1 LRLWIASSKFMFE
14 LQEIAELAAKYVN
27 TTDRHIFLTG
37 KAGTGKT
44 TFLKYIMEHTYKN
57 AVVAAPTGIAAINA
71 GGVTLHSL
79 LQLPFGTFIPENI
92 PFSASDSQINTPATL
107 FRETRFNASKRELIR
122 ELELLIID
130 EVSMLRADLLDCI
143 DHTLRYLR
151 KRKYEPFGGLQIL
164 FIGDLLQLPPVVK
177 DRDAELLKP
186 YYSSNYF
193 FEARALKEHAPIR
206 VELQK
211 IYRQTD
217 QDFIDLLNRIRNN
230 EQTDEDIS
238 FLNRHY
244 DPSLDNDQMEGYIHL
259 TTHNMKADRFNEIRL
274 RNIDGEVTQYKA
286 NVSSEFPENMYPT
299 VSTLT
304 LKEGAQVM
312 FLKNDPSGQG
322 QFFNGKIGLVSKLE
336 TDGIWVKCEDGS
348 EINVELYQWENKRYV
363 LNASTQEIEEK
374 HLGSFEQYPLKLA
387 WAVTIHKSQGLTFE
401 KAILDLTGSFAP
413 GQLYVALSRLT
424 SLRGLVLSSPLPEN
438 PPDID
443 PSLKDFVQSF
453 QNTEELEEK
462 LQEDRRD
469 FLLKFA
475 KLAFGFEP
483 LLRELGY
490 HERSFNKEEN
500 RSLKQKHLPWTKD
513 LINDTF
519 LLKPIGETFIK
530 QVAQIVRQ
538 EDYLSPLSDRMD
550 KAQAYFE
557 PQIAKLAGRLDT
569 QLSAMKGVKNVKTY
583 VKELK
588 ELITLFR
595 NMNKQILKLT
605 MLVREA
611 GHNKVLTKG
620 QLRETSAYKDAA
632 TSAKAT
638 SKKSKQ
644 DKISTSLI
652 SYELYKQGKSIEEIA
667 EQRDLVKGTIEG
679 HLAAYVASGHLDVNA
694 FIKPKRLEKI
704 LEIYNKGI
712 TNSGEIKAELSAD
725 FTYTEIKL
733 AQAYAASLEV
743 G

>member
-1 LRLWIASSKFMFE
+1 MFE

-44 TFLKYIMEHTYKN
+44 TFLKYIMEHTHKN

-79 LQLPFGTFIPENI
+79 LQLPFGTFIPDHI
-92 PFSASDSQINTPATL
+92 PFSESNAQINTPSTL
-107 FRETRFNASKRELIR
+107 FRETRFNASKRQLIR

-151 KRKYEPFGGLQIL
+151 KRKHEPFGGLQIL

-177 DRDAELLKP
+177 GRDAELLRP
-186 YYSSNYF
+186 YYASNYF

-206 VELQK
+206 VELEK

-217 QDFIDLLNRIRNN
+217 QDFIDLLNRVRNN
-230 EQTDEDIS
+230 EQTDEDIR

-274 RNIDGEVTQYKA
+274 RNLDGEAIQYQA
-286 NVSSEFPENMYPT
+286 TISSDFPENMYPT
-299 VSTLT
+299 TSTLT

-322 QFFNGKIGLVSKLE
+322 QFFNGKIGLVSRLE
-336 TDGIWVKCEDGS
+336 SDGIWVKCEDGS
-348 EINVELYQWENKRYV
+348 EINVEIYQWKNKRYV
-363 LNASTQEIEEK
+363 LNGATQEIEEK
-374 HLGSFEQYPLKLA
+374 YLGSFEQYPLKLA

-424 SLRGLVLSSPLPEN
+424 SLKGLVLSSPLPEN

-443 PSLKDFVQSF
+443 PSLKEFVRSF
-453 QNTEELEEK
+453 QDTKELEEK
-462 LQEDRRD
+462 LHLDRRGF
-469 FLLKFA
+469 FLKLA

-483 LLRELGY
+483 LLRELSY
-490 HERSFNKEEN
+490 HKQSFNKEEN
-500 RSLKQKHLPWTKD
+500 RSLKQKHLSWTIA
-513 LINDTF
+513 LINDTY

-530 QVAQIVRQ
+530 QVHQLVEQ
-538 EDYLSPLSDRMD
+538 PNYLEPLSDRLD
-550 KAQAYFE
+550 KAQGYFE

-569 QLSAMKGVKNVKTY
+569 QLNAMKGVKNVKTY

-588 ELITLFR
+588 ELITLYR
-595 NMNKQILKLT
+595 NQNKQILKLT
-605 MLVREA
+605 MLIRQSASDKE
-611 GHNKVLTKG
+611 LTKTA
-620 QLRETSAYKDAA
+620 LRSTNVYKAA
-632 TSAKAT
+632 VSPEKKKKKKA
-638 SKKSKQ
+638 
-644 DKISTSLI
+644 DKISTRLI
-652 SYELYKQGKSIEEIA
+652 SYQLYKQGKTVEEIA
-667 EQRDLVKGTIEG
+667 AHRELVKTTIEG
-679 HLAAYVASGHLDVNA
+679 HLASYVESGHLDVHD
-694 FIKPKRLEKI
+694 FIKSKRLEEI
-704 LEIYNKGI
+704 LEIYTKGTVI
-712 TNSGEIKAELSAD
+712 SREIKAKLNVD

-733 AQAYAASLEV
+733 AQAYARSLEM

>member
-1 LRLWIASSKFMFE
+1 MRSQFVTSKITVFE

-44 TFLKYIMEHTYKN
+44 TFLKYIIEHTYKN

-79 LQLPFGTFIPENI
+79 LQLPFGTFIPDHI
-92 PFSASDSQINTPATL
+92 TPPSSDSQINTPATM
-107 FRETRFNASKRELIR
+107 FRETRFNASKRQLIR

-151 KRKYEPFGGLQIL
+151 RRRHEPFGGLQIL

-193 FEARALKEHAPIR
+193 FEARALKDQPPIR

-211 IYRQTD
+211 IFRQTD

-230 EQTDEDIS
+230 KQTEDDLS
-238 FLNRHY
+238 LLNRHY
-244 DPSLDNDQMEGYIHL
+244 DPGMDSNEMEGYIHL
-259 TTHNMKADRFNEIRL
+259 TTHNIKADRYNESRL
-274 RNIDGEVTQYKA
+274 YNIDGEALEYQAVI
-286 NVSSEFPENMYPT
+286 SSDFPENMYPT
-299 VSTLT
+299 FPKLT

-312 FLKNDPSGQG
+312 FIKNDPSGQG
-322 QFFNGKIGLVSKLE
+322 QFFNGKIGMVSRLE
-336 TDGIWVKCEDGS
+336 SDAIWVKCEDGA
-348 EINVELYQWENKRYV
+348 EINVETYQWENKRYV
-363 LNASTQEIEEK
+363 LNNASQEIEEK

-424 SLRGLVLSSPLPEN
+424 SMRGLVLSSPLPET
-438 PPDID
+438 PPEID
-443 PSLKDFVQSF
+443 PSLSTFVKSF
-453 QNTEELEEK
+453 QDSKELEDR
-462 LQEDRRD
+462 LHNDRREY
-469 FLLKFA
+469 LLKFA
-475 KLAFGFEP
+475 KRAFGFDG
-483 LLRELGY
+483 LIQELGY

-500 RSLKQKHLPWTKD
+500 RSLKQKHLPWTKE
-513 LINDTF
+513 LISSTVP
-519 LLKPIGETFIK
+519 LKQVGDTFIK
-530 QVAQIVRQ
+530 QVAQLVQ
-538 EDYLSPLSDRMD
+538 KEDYLPPLMDRLD
-550 KAQAYFE
+550 KAQLYFE
-557 PQIAKLAGRLDT
+557 PLLGTLAGRLET
-569 QLSAMKGVKNVKTY
+569 QLKSMKGVKNVKTY
-583 VKELK
+583 IKELK
-588 ELITLFR
+588 ELVLLFR
-595 NMNKQILKLT
+595 NQSKQILKLT
-605 MLVREA
+605 MLVRQSASDKE
-611 GHNKVLTKG
+611 LTK
-620 QLRETSAYKDAA
+620 QELRETAAYKA
-632 TSAKAT
+632 TTQPEKV
-638 SKKSKQ
+638 KRK
-644 DKISTSLI
+644 DKIPTARV
-652 SYELYKQGKSIEEIA
+652 SYDLYMEGKTVEEIA
-667 EQRDLVKGTIEG
+667 EHRELVVTTIES
-679 HLAAYVASGHLDVNA
+679 HLAKYVESGQLDVND

-704 LEIYNKGI
+704 LTIYNKGI
-712 TNSGEIKAELSAD
+712 INSGEIKAKLSPD

-733 AQAYAASLEV
+733 AQAYAKSLEV

>member
-1 LRLWIASSKFMFE
+1 MTSFFMFE

-79 LQLPFGTFIPENI
+79 LQLPFGTFIPENV
-92 PFSASDSQINTPATL
+92 PPSSSDTQINTPATL
-107 FRETRFNASKRELIR
+107 FRETRFNASKRQLIR

-177 DRDAELLKP
+177 DQDAELLKP

-193 FEARALKEHAPIR
+193 FEARALKEQAPIR
-206 VELQK
+206 VELEK

-217 QDFIDLLNRIRNN
+217 QDFIDLLNRLRNN
-230 EQTDEDIS
+230 EQTEEDIS
-238 FLNRHY
+238 LLNRHY
-244 DPSLDNDQMEGYIHL
+244 DPSLNNDQMEGYIHL
-259 TTHNMKADRFNEIRL
+259 TTHNMKADRFNEMRL
-274 RNIDGEVTQYKA
+274 QNLDGEVTQYKA
-286 NVSSEFPENMYPT
+286 NISTDFPENMYPT
-299 VSTLT
+299 VQTLT

-322 QFFNGKIGLVSKLE
+322 QFFNGKIGMVTRLDE
-336 TDGIWVKCEDGS
+336 DAIWVKCEDGS
-348 EINVELYQWENKRYV
+348 EINVETYEWEHKRYV
-363 LNASTQEIEEK
+363 LNSNQEIEEK
-374 HLGSFEQYPLKLA
+374 HIGNFEQYPLKLA

-424 SLRGLVLSSPLPEN
+424 SMRGLVLSSPLPEN

-443 PSLKDFVQSF
+443 PSLKEFVRTF
-453 QNTEELEEK
+453 QPTEELEEK
-462 LQEDRRD
+462 LQEDRRNY
-469 FLLKFA
+469 LLKSA
-475 KLAFGFEP
+475 KLAFGFET
-483 LLRELGY
+483 LLRELSY

-500 RSLKQKHLPWTKD
+500 RSLKQKHLQWTKE
-513 LINDTF
+513 LISDTF
-519 LLKPIGETFIK
+519 GLKPIGETFIK
-530 QVAQIVRQ
+530 QVAQILGQ
-538 EDYLSPLSDRMD
+538 GDYIEPLSDRMD

-569 QLSAMKGVKNVKTY
+569 QLNAMKGVKNVKTY
-583 VKELK
+583 IKELK

-595 NMNKQILKLT
+595 NQNKQILKLT

-611 GHNKVLTKG
+611 GHNKVLTRE

-638 SKKSKQ
+638 SKKRKKDQ
-644 DKISTSLI
+644 IPTATI
-652 SYELYKQGKSIEEIA
+652 SYDLYKQGKTVEEIA
-667 EQRDLVKGTIEG
+667 EHRGFVKGTIEG
-679 HLAAYVASGHLDVNA
+679 HLATFVESGHLDVND

-712 TNSGEIKAELSAD
+712 TNSGEIKSQLGED

-733 AQAYAASLEV
+733 AQAYASSLEV